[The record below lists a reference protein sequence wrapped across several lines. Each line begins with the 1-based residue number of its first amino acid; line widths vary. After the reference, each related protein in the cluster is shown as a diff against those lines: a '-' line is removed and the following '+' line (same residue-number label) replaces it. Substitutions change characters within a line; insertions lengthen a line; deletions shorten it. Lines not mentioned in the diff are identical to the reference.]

1 MALLLEMV
9 ANLQFGT
16 SAAVSQEATSGLDL
30 SHRLTDCLC
39 RVLQLR
45 VLDFMALSLG
55 IVASQR
61 PAAKQLQP
69 KRPPQG
75 LCFLKNYVLVLE
87 TVLVSSA
94 SMAAVLILLT
104 HQPWFQRGNGQNIQV
119 IAVLS
124 SRAFV
129 ARILR

>member
-1 MALLLEMV
+1 
-9 ANLQFGT
+9 
-16 SAAVSQEATSGLDL
+16 
-30 SHRLTDCLC
+30 
-39 RVLQLR
+39 
-45 VLDFMALSLG
+45 MALSLG

-104 HQPWFQRGNGQNIQV
+104 HQPWFQGGNGQNIQV

-129 ARILR
+129 ACIYASLSKLVQVLVNRCDTALHGTA

>member
-1 MALLLEMV
+1 M
-9 ANLQFGT
+9 
-16 SAAVSQEATSGLDL
+16 
-30 SHRLTDCLC
+30 
-39 RVLQLR
+39 QLR

-61 PAAKQLQP
+61 PAAKQLQL

-94 SMAAVLILLT
+94 SMAAVLILLI
-104 HQPWFQRGNGQNIQV
+104 HQPWFQGGNGQNIQV

-124 SRAFV
+124 GRAH
-129 ARILR
+129 ILR